1 MIGQYWDAAIHGVG
15 NSLTPPRDRVGNSL
29 LDAARRWRTLAGV
42 KRAKHTHVVTIALT
56 STVGETVGETIGE
69 TVGER
74 GRKRGSTQSANNS
87 SKQAA
92 TGAAVVSFISN
103 AIRIPAQ
110 YTSLKKRM
118 KDT

>member
-1 MIGQYWDAAIHGVG
+1 MGPCFYLRAEG

-29 LDAARRWRTLAGV
+29 LDASRRWRTLAGV
-42 KRAKHTHVVTIALT
+42 KRAKHTHVATIALT

-74 GRKRGSTQSANNS
+74 GRKRGSTQRANNS
-87 SKQAA
+87 SKKTIRGCG
-92 TGAAVVSFISN
+92 TGVHVPP
-103 AIRIPAQ
+103 IPAQ
-110 YTSLKKRM
+110 LKKRM